1 MKIKNNY
8 LATVCTF
15 IAFLLWTIAVSVIDV
30 QAIGPNGSSVGFA
43 ALNKYFHNLTGENM
57 TLYNITDVIGI
68 IPFLFV
74 FGFMILGLVQLIH
87 RKSLLKVDRSILVL
101 GGFYVVVLVFYVL
114 FEKVVINYRP
124 VLIDGNLE
132 VSYPSSTTMLALC
145 VIPTAIMQLNT
156 RIKNTNL
163 RKIVAYVLV
172 ALAVFMVVCRLI
184 SGVHWLTD
192 IIGGIL
198 LSAGLVTLYSAVV
211 RHFNN

>member
-43 ALNKYFHNLTGENM
+43 ALNKYFHNLTGVNM

>member
-15 IAFLLWTIAVSVIDV
+15 IAFLLWTIAVIVIDV

-57 TLYNITDVIGI
+57 TLYNITDVVGI

>member
-1 MKIKNNY
+1 MKIKKFY
-8 LATVCTF
+8 FATVCTF
-15 IAFLLWTIAVSVIDV
+15 IAFLLWTIAVSTIDV

-43 ALNKYFHNLTGENM
+43 ALNKYFHNLTGVNM

-74 FGFMILGLVQLIH
+74 FGFMILGLVQLIQ

-101 GGFYVVVLVFYVL
+101 GGFYVVVLIFYVL
-114 FEKVVINYRP
+114 FEKIVINYRP

-184 SGVHWLTD
+184 SGVHWFTD
-192 IIGGIL
+192 IIGGLL

>member
-15 IAFLLWTIAVSVIDV
+15 IAFLLWTIAVSIIDV

-57 TLYNITDVIGI
+57 TLYNITDVVGI

-163 RKIVAYVLV
+163 RKIVAYVLI

>member
-57 TLYNITDVIGI
+57 TLYNITDVVGI

-184 SGVHWLTD
+184 SGVHWFTD

>member
-43 ALNKYFHNLTGENM
+43 ALNKYFHNLTGVNM

-74 FGFMILGLVQLIH
+74 FGFMILGLVQLIQ

>member
-57 TLYNITDVIGI
+57 TLYNITDVVGI

>member
-87 RKSLLKVDRSILVL
+87 RKSLLKVDRSILIL

-145 VIPTAIMQLNT
+145 VIPTAIMQLNA

-192 IIGGIL
+192 IVGGIL

-211 RHFNN
+211 RHFDN

>member
-43 ALNKYFHNLTGENM
+43 ALNKYFHNLTGVNM

-74 FGFMILGLVQLIH
+74 FGFMILGLVQLIQ
-87 RKSLLKVDRSILVL
+87 RKSLLKVDRNILVL

-163 RKIVAYVLV
+163 RKIVAYVLI

>member
-1 MKIKNNY
+1 
-8 LATVCTF
+8 
-15 IAFLLWTIAVSVIDV
+15 
-30 QAIGPNGSSVGFA
+30 
-43 ALNKYFHNLTGENM
+43 
-57 TLYNITDVIGI
+57 
-68 IPFLFV
+68 
-74 FGFMILGLVQLIH
+74 MILGLVQLIH

>member
-1 MKIKNNY
+1 MKIKKFY
-8 LATVCTF
+8 FATVCTF
-15 IAFLLWTIAVSVIDV
+15 IAFLLWTIAVSTIDV

-43 ALNKYFHNLTGENM
+43 ALNKYFHNLTGVNM

-74 FGFMILGLVQLIH
+74 FGFMILGLVQLIQ

-101 GGFYVVVLVFYVL
+101 GGFYVVVLIFYVL
-114 FEKVVINYRP
+114 FEKIVINYRP

-172 ALAVFMVVCRLI
+172 TLAVFMVVCRLI
-184 SGVHWLTD
+184 SGVHWFTD
-192 IIGGIL
+192 IIGGLL

>member
-15 IAFLLWTIAVSVIDV
+15 IAFLLWTIAVSIIDV

-43 ALNKYFHNLTGENM
+43 ALNKYFHTLTGENM
-57 TLYNITDVIGI
+57 TLYNITDVVGI